1 MNIGLSGHQK
11 LDNPR
16 DWEWVKGE
24 IDRFLTSLPSPV
36 VGISSLAVGADQLFA
51 EAVLQHQGSLEVIIP
66 FPEYEDTF
74 DEGSERERYRQLL
87 KAASKVKV
95 MRRAGSDEECY
106 LAAGQMVVDGADV
119 LVAVWNGKPAAGL
132 GGTADIVK
140 YSRQRRKRTIHLN
153 PITHEVTDSAGH
165 G

>member
-1 MNIGLSGHQK
+1 MKIGLTGHQR

-16 DWEWVKGE
+16 DWGWVKGR
-24 IDRFLTSLPSPV
+24 IDRVLTSLPSPV
-36 VGISSLAVGADQLFA
+36 IGITSLAVGADQLFA
-51 EAVLQHQGSLEVIIP
+51 GAVLQHKGSLEVIIP

-74 DEGSERERYRQLL
+74 DEGPERESYQQLL
-87 KAASKVKV
+87 KAASKVNV

-106 LAAGQMVVDGADV
+106 LAAGKRVVDGADV

-132 GGTADIVK
+132 GGTGDIVK
-140 YSRQRRKRTIHLN
+140 YARQRQKRTIHLN
-153 PITHEVTDSAGH
+153 PVTHEVTDSSGR